1 MKRHHDSVRLL
12 LVSIH
17 HAPRHAAAPGSNPQ
31 FLPQMP
37 AANGNPGPRPRLVQ
51 GEILRDNDGR
61 LYEKVGRSIRPLQRL
76 FSGPRGEVLELPALA
91 QADQRV
97 TEPPPQSPDAEDSK
111 PEAQAKTRPE
121 APAEPRQSPMR
132 PSRRPPQHPRKAFGA
147 PPSGG
152 RSFISEPLP
161 PEGAT
166 PNSRRQPLPPNGGAP
181 NSRGITNSR
190 QSPRRYDG
198 QCRPQPSTT
207 HVTAGGAAATGL
219 KTAIP
224 EQWIKPWEFQ
234 ISREEA
240 LYDMRIASS
249 PHSALLA
256 FIRGLTNWFGY
267 RQSWRKWQTLL
278 SGKSLDEQLWA
289 VRPPRGMIDRTAVRN
304 WARQTLER
312 AGYDARVMLG
322 EWEILWRRKGL

>member
-207 HVTAGGAAATGL
+207 HVTA
-219 KTAIP
+219 
-224 EQWIKPWEFQ
+224 
-234 ISREEA
+234 
-240 LYDMRIASS
+240 
-249 PHSALLA
+249 
-256 FIRGLTNWFGY
+256 
-267 RQSWRKWQTLL
+267 
-278 SGKSLDEQLWA
+278 
-289 VRPPRGMIDRTAVRN
+289 
-304 WARQTLER
+304 
-312 AGYDARVMLG
+312 
-322 EWEILWRRKGL
+322 